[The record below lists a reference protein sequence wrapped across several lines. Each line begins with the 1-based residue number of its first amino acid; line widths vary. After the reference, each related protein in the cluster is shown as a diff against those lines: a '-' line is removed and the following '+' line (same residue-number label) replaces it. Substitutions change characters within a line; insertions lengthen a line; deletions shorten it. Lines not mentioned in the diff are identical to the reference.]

1 MKSKFVL
8 TEEESKRILS
18 LHKKKIQEERQE
30 VDEVDTELGGWTA
43 AGAGG
48 GALAGAGIG
57 ALAGGPVGA
66 AIGAVIG
73 AVGGSIVGYV
83 AKADGNPQQIVKKT
97 LVKCR
102 TDRKTFTKPTKSQAR
117 LQAIAG
123 DIRKALS
130 GWGWTNLEDLQRAI
144 SSCDTL
150 VDFCNVSYIYYN
162 INGET
167 LFTALDGDLDANE
180 EWTKYVLI
188 PLKRL
193 AKNTKVIP
201 PTPVKTD
208 CKDIIKSFTD
218 DGFTQITLER
228 YRELEGNDT
237 RIRKYKYCPATN
249 KNLYFAKQ
257 KEKVNTGDDGGNTG
271 GGDGGTG
278 GGGNTGGGNN
288 DNNQQN
294 VPQDVDVINPFGQGG
309 EQQPQKI
316 TVDDKIYSEL

>member
-1 MKSKFVL
+1 MKNKFVL

-30 VDEVDTELGGWTA
+30 FQEETADWDLGGKTA
-43 AGAGG
+43 ASAAGG
-48 GALAGAGIG
+48 ATIG
-57 ALAGGPVGA
+57 ALAFGP
-66 AIGAVIG
+66 IGAVVG
-73 AVGGSIVGYV
+73 AVGGSIVGYLLSI
-83 AKADGNPQQIVKKT
+83 DGEPSQIVKKT

-102 TDRKTFTKPTKSQAR
+102 TDRKKFTKPTKSQAR

-162 INGET
+162 TNGET
-167 LFTALDGDLDANE
+167 LFNALDGDIDAPK
-180 EWTKYVLI
+180 EWKNYVLI
-188 PLKRL
+188 PMKKL

-218 DGFTQITLER
+218 DGYTQINLER
-228 YRELEGNDT
+228 YRELANDNT
-237 RIRKYKYCPATN
+237 RIRKYKFCQATN

-257 KEKVNTGDDGGNTG
+257 KEKVNTGGDNGNTGGDNGNTG

-278 GGGNTGGGNN
+278 GGNN
-288 DNNQQN
+288 NNNQQN

-309 EQQPQKI
+309 AEQQIQI
-316 TVDDKIYSEL
+316 VTVDDKIYSEL

>member
-1 MKSKFVL
+1 MKNKFVL

-18 LHKKKIQEERQE
+18 LHKKKIAEERQE
-30 VDEVDTELGGWTA
+30 VDELDTDLGGWTA

-48 GALAGAGIG
+48 GAAAGAGVG
-57 ALAGGPVGA
+57 FMVGGPAGA

-83 AKADGNPQQIVKKT
+83 ANADGNPQQIVKKT

-102 TDRKTFTKPTKSQAR
+102 TDKKMFTKPTKSKAR

-180 EWTKYVLI
+180 EWTKYVLV

-218 DGFTQITLER
+218 DGYTQITLER
-228 YRELEGNDT
+228 YRELEGDKT

-249 KNLYFAKQ
+249 KNLHFAKL
-257 KEKVNTGDDGGNTG
+257 TGTQTG
-271 GGDGGTG
+271 PPKPTPIVTG
-278 GGGNTGGGNN
+278 GGGG
-288 DNNQQN
+288 DNNNNNTNQQD

-309 EQQPQKI
+309 EQEVQRI